1 MAVLSPSQCPPCRPA
16 LGNVDR
22 DITTLRFPM
31 SFLSALKEARK
42 KNHTTAVN
50 KQSSVVIF
58 TRERYL
64 LIVTIYELN
73 SFA

>member
-42 KNHTTAVN
+42 KSHNGS
-50 KQSSVVIF
+50 KQTKLGSDIH
-58 TRERYL
+58 
-64 LIVTIYELN
+64 
-73 SFA
+73 